1 MRQGEFFRNYRA
13 ALLDY
18 VKGSGESGLAL
29 AYELGRERVDE
40 NTGLLQVLR
49 VHQRAVTSILKSTPA
64 DDRDPRLRA
73 SDAFLME
80 ALSTFELVSRG
91 YVDLADRRD
100 RR

>member
-1 MRQGEFFRNYRA
+1 MR
-13 ALLDY
+13 
-18 VKGSGESGLAL
+18 
-29 AYELGRERVDE
+29 
-40 NTGLLQVLR
+40 
-49 VHQRAVTSILKSTPA
+49 IPA
-64 DDRDPRLRA
+64 CCRYFDRDPRLRA